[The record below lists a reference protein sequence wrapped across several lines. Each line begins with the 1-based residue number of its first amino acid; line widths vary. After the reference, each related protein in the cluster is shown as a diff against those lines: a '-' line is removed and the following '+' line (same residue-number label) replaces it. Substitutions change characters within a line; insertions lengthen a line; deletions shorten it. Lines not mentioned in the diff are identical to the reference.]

1 MIGACSCSI
10 KYAWHMRFS
19 NKHKIS
25 DYMDC
30 NNNINI
36 MMKWDMRAATTTPG
50 FMGDKRVHIVYT
62 GFKTPH

>member
-1 MIGACSCSI
+1 
-10 KYAWHMRFS
+10 MRFS

-36 MMKWDMRAATTTPG
+36 IEKWDMRTATTTPG
-50 FMGDKRVHIVYT
+50 FMGDKRAHIVYA
-62 GFKTPH
+62 GFKPPPH